1 MSCELVPVSRVPIPD
16 KGLTMKTK
24 PKSTKQL
31 LSELAELRQTLAE
44 LRKSESELKAAQAA
58 LRESEER
65 YRTAIEHSNDGVTIV
80 KGDQHVFVNRR
91 FLDMFGYS
99 DPGEVLGRDVFIP
112 VHPDDRDKVLAINRG
127 RQREQEVPSRYEFKG
142 VRKDGST
149 IYMEV
154 SATKIIYEGE
164 PATLAYLRDVTERK
178 RTEEELRQAHKMQAI
193 GTLAGGIAHDFNNIL
208 AAMIGFCERAAKEI
222 EERNPARRYVEQV
235 KRAGMRGRDLVRQIL
250 TFSRKTPLKT
260 QELHLV
266 PLIEE
271 TIGLLRAGLPPTV
284 RIETN
289 IRTERDEICAD
300 LSQIQQ
306 VLFNLCT
313 NAAHA
318 MAEWKGTIEIIISSE
333 FMEPGSPV
341 LEPDMPPGA
350 YVVLAVRDT
359 GVGMTREIKERIFD
373 PFFTTKPAGEGTG
386 MGLAV
391 VYGIVRTHR
400 GAITVASE
408 PGKGSVFSVYFPQAG
423 TAAMLP
429 GEGVRSAPGGKER
442 ILFVD
447 DEELLI
453 EMTVGLLEGLGY
465 QVSAVMDCKE
475 ALNLFSENPEGFDL
489 IIADQAMPYMTGSE
503 LAKEVMRVRPDI
515 PVVLCTGY
523 TEAFSEDEA
532 KAIGVREL
540 VLKPLT
546 KKETAEMIRRVL
558 DGESR

>member
-1 MSCELVPVSRVPIPD
+1 
-16 KGLTMKTK
+16 MKAK
-24 PKSTKQL
+24 PESTKQL
-31 LSELAELRQTLAE
+31 LSELAELRQTLAD
-44 LRKSESELKAAQAA
+44 LRRSESELKVAQEA

-65 YRTAIEHSNDGVTIV
+65 YRTAIEHSNDGVAIV

-99 DPGEVLGRDVFIP
+99 DPGEVLGRDVFIS
-112 VHPDDRDKVLAINRG
+112 VHPDDRDRVIAINRG
-127 RQREQEVPSRYEFKG
+127 RQREREVPSKYEFKG
-142 VRKDGST
+142 VRKDGGT
-149 IYMEV
+149 IYIEV

-164 PATLAYLRDVTERK
+164 PTTLAYLRDVTERK
-178 RTEEELRQAHKMQAI
+178 RSEDELRQVHKMQAI

-222 EERNPARRYVEQV
+222 EEKNPARRYVEQV
-235 KRAGMRGRDLVRQIL
+235 KRAGIRGRDLVRQIL
-250 TFSRKTPLKT
+250 TFSRKTSLKT

-271 TIGLLRAGLPPTV
+271 TVGLLRAGLPPTV
-284 RIETN
+284 QIETN
-289 IRTERDEICAD
+289 VRTERDEISAD

-318 MAEWKGTIEIIISSE
+318 MSEGKGTIEITITSE
-333 FMEPGSPV
+333 FIARASPV
-341 LEPDMPPGA
+341 LEPDMAPGA
-350 YVVLAVRDT
+350 YVVLVVRDT
-359 GVGMTREIKERIFD
+359 GAGMTREIIERIFD

-400 GAITVASE
+400 GTITVASE
-408 PGKGSVFSVYFPQAG
+408 PGKGSVFTVYFPQAG
-423 TAAMLP
+423 TAPMLP
-429 GEGVRSAPGGKER
+429 GEAVRSAPGGKEK

-447 DEELLI
+447 DEELLV
-453 EMTVGLLEGLGY
+453 EMTVGLLQGLGY
-465 QVSAVMDCKE
+465 QVTAAMDCRD
-475 ALNLFSENPEGFDL
+475 ALDLFCENPGGFDL
-489 IIADQAMPYMTGSE
+489 VIADQAMPHMTGSE
-503 LAKEVMRVRPDI
+503 LAKEIIRVRADI
-515 PVVLCTGY
+515 PIVLCTGY

-532 KAIGVREL
+532 KATGVREL

-558 DGESR
+558 DESR